1 MSRSLLSWGSSTKP
15 PGRSSTRPSLPLVG
29 DESGDR
35 DIFVSASTT
44 YQRDPRHNSGHGAG
58 RPEPGLKCLFEMERT
73 GIEPVA
79 SDLQI
84 PGFSVELGQVGSTT
98 AKLRRQRAIE

>member
-1 MSRSLLSWGSSTKP
+1 LRGNALCGAHRPKHRAAQVRGPRFLSSVTSLATATSSSARRRRTNA
-15 PGRSSTRPSLPLVG
+15 TR
-29 DESGDR
+29 D
-35 DIFVSASTT
+35 
-44 YQRDPRHNSGHGAG
+44 NSGHGAV

-84 PGFSVELGQVGSTT
+84 PGSSVELGQIRSISVT
-98 AKLRRQRAIE
+98 LRR